1 MADIEKKIEE
11 ISSKLNDMAI
21 TLNSIQKDLGYIKQ
35 ELLAHENR
43 LQKVEDDAKLTARDL
58 LVMKTQ
64 NNAKKEEESEI
75 AERMYRRFSWLTGI
89 LVVIFTAI
97 NVIIKII

>member
-1 MADIEKKIEE
+1 MADIDKKMEE
-11 ISSKLNDMAI
+11 ISSRLNEMAI

-43 LQKVEDDAKLTARDL
+43 LQKVEDDAKTTARDL
-58 LVMKTQ
+58 LIMKTKS
-64 NNAKKEEESEI
+64 NAKEEEESEI

-89 LVVIFTAI
+89 LVTLFTAI

>member
-11 ISSKLNDMAI
+11 ISSRLNEMAI
-21 TLNSIQKDLGYIKQ
+21 TLNSIQKDVGYIKQ

-43 LQKVEDDAKLTARDL
+43 LQKVEDDAKTTARDL
-58 LVMKTQ
+58 LVMKTKSS
-64 NNAKKEEESEI
+64 AKEEEESEI

>member
-11 ISSKLNDMAI
+11 ISNRLNEMAI

-35 ELLAHENR
+35 ELLAHETR
-43 LQKVEDDAKLTARDL
+43 LQKVEDDAKLTAREL
-58 LVMKTQ
+58 LVMKTRSS
-64 NNAKKEEESEI
+64 AKEEEQGEI
-75 AERMYRRFSWLTGI
+75 AERMYRRFSWLTGL
-89 LVVIFTAI
+89 LVTLFTAI

>member
-11 ISSKLNDMAI
+11 ISNRLNEMAI

-43 LQKVEDDAKLTARDL
+43 LQKVEDDAKTTAREL
-58 LVMKTQ
+58 LVMKTKS
-64 NNAKKEEESEI
+64 NAKEEEQSEI
-75 AERMYRRFSWLTGI
+75 AEKMYRRFSWLTGI
-89 LVVIFTAI
+89 LVTLFTAI

>member
-43 LQKVEDDAKLTARDL
+43 LQKVEDDAKTTARDL
-58 LVMKTQ
+58 LVMKTED
-64 NNAKKEEESEI
+64 NAKKMEQSEI
-75 AERMYRRFSWLTGI
+75 AGKMYRRFSWLTGI

>member
-11 ISSKLNDMAI
+11 ISSRLNEMAI

-35 ELLAHENR
+35 ELLIHENR
-43 LQKVEDDAKLTARDL
+43 LQKVEDDAKITARDL
-58 LVMKTQ
+58 LVMKTKS
-64 NNAKKEEESEI
+64 NAKEEEEKEI

>member
-11 ISSKLNDMAI
+11 ISSRLNEMAI

-35 ELLAHENR
+35 ELLMHENR
-43 LQKVEDDAKLTARDL
+43 LQKVEDDAKTTAREL
-58 LVMKTQ
+58 LVMKTES
-64 NNAKKEEESEI
+64 NAKREEENEI

-89 LVVIFTAI
+89 LVTLFTAI

>member
-58 LVMKTQ
+58 LIMKTQ

>member
-11 ISSKLNDMAI
+11 ISSRLNEMAI

-35 ELLAHENR
+35 ELLAHETR
-43 LQKVEDDAKLTARDL
+43 LQKVEDDAKTTAKEL
-58 LVMKTQ
+58 LVMKTKSS
-64 NNAKKEEESEI
+64 AKEEEEKEI
-75 AERMYRRFSWLTGI
+75 AERMYRKFSWLTGI

>member
-11 ISSKLNDMAI
+11 ISSRLNEMAI

-35 ELLAHENR
+35 ELLAHETR
-43 LQKVEDDAKLTARDL
+43 LQKVEDDAKLTAREL
-58 LVMKTQ
+58 LVMKTE
-64 NNAKKEEESEI
+64 NNAKKMEQGEI

>member
-11 ISSKLNDMAI
+11 ISSRLNEMAI

-35 ELLAHENR
+35 ELLMHENR
-43 LQKVEDDAKLTARDL
+43 LQKVEDDAKLTAREL

-64 NNAKKEEESEI
+64 NNAKKEEENEI
-75 AERMYRRFSWLTGI
+75 AERMYRKFSWLTGI
-89 LVVIFTAI
+89 LVTLFTAI

>member
-11 ISSKLNDMAI
+11 ISSKLNEMAI

-35 ELLAHENR
+35 ELLMHENR
-43 LQKVEDDAKLTARDL
+43 LQKVEDDAKNTAKEL
-58 LVMKTQ
+58 LVMKTE
-64 NNAKKEEESEI
+64 NNAKKMEQGEI
-75 AERMYRRFSWLTGI
+75 AGKMYRRFSWLTGI

>member
-43 LQKVEDDAKLTARDL
+43 LQKVEDDAKATARDL
-58 LVMKTQ
+58 LVMKTED
-64 NNAKKEEESEI
+64 NAKKMEENEI
-75 AERMYRRFSWLTGI
+75 AGKMYRRFSWLTGA

>member
-11 ISSKLNDMAI
+11 ISSRLNEMAL

-43 LQKVEDDAKLTARDL
+43 LQKVEDDAKLTAREL
-58 LVMKTQ
+58 LVMKTE
-64 NNAKKEEESEI
+64 NNAKKMEQGEI
-75 AERMYRRFSWLTGI
+75 TERMYRRFSWLTGI

>member
-35 ELLAHENR
+35 ELLVHENR
-43 LQKVEDDAKLTARDL
+43 LQKVEDDAKTTARDL
-58 LVMKTQ
+58 LVMKTESD
-64 NNAKKEEESEI
+64 AKKMEENEI
-75 AERMYRRFSWLTGI
+75 AGRMYRRFSWLTGI

-97 NVIIKII
+97 NIIIKII

>member
-11 ISSKLNDMAI
+11 ISSRLNEMAI

-35 ELLAHENR
+35 ELLIHENR
-43 LQKVEDDAKLTARDL
+43 LQKVEDDAKTTAKEL
-58 LVMKTQ
+58 LVMKTKSS
-64 NNAKKEEESEI
+64 AKEEEQGEI

-89 LVVIFTAI
+89 LVTLFTAI